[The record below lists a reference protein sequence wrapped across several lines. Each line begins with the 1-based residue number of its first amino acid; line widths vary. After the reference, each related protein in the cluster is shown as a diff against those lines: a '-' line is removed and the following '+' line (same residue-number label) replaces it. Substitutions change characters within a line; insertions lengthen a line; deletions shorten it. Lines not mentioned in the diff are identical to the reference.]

1 MTIPEIQK
9 SKEALEKVHILRD
22 YRAVLKAI
30 KPRMREGDD
39 KRIRLAFE
47 LAFEAH
53 KDMRRKSGEPY
64 IHHPLAVAKIVA
76 EEVGLGVTSVI
87 CALLHDVVED
97 SEITL
102 EEIKKD
108 FGEEV
113 STIVDGLTKISK
125 LSSGSDSIQA
135 ENYRKILLTLSDDI
149 RVILIKIADRLHNMR
164 TLDDVPRKNQLK
176 ISSETLFLYAPLAHR
191 LGLYAIKGEFED
203 LSMKYTEAEKY
214 KEIATALNSKK
225 RERAKFIND
234 FCSPLLVEIKKSG
247 LNARV
252 SGRPKRIFSI
262 WNKMKKKEIE
272 FEDVYDKFAI
282 RIIIDSPIDKEK
294 EDCWRAYSIITDLY
308 HPSPNR
314 LRDWIS
320 HPKANG
326 YESLHTTV
334 MGPKG
339 KWVEVQ
345 IRTERMDIIAERG
358 LAAHWKYKEN
368 KGSKTVD
375 DAVENWLSTVREIL
389 KNPEANPIEFIN
401 DFKLQLYAQEIY
413 TFTPGGD
420 LKILPKNSTALD
432 FAYSIHTGLGDHCIG
447 AKVNNKLV
455 PISHTLKNGDQIE
468 IISSKKQ
475 KPNEDWLNFVIT
487 SRAKSKIKYA
497 LKEVKKEVGEEG
509 KAILD
514 RKLRQ
519 LKANFN
525 GENVQLLANY
535 YKKNSILDLY
545 YDIAND
551 KVELSKLKGLKIIG
565 GNFEMP
571 KPEKKDLIIHKEF
584 KPSLSPEEISKNTE
598 LVIFGESNMIPYE
611 FAKCCAPIPGD
622 DVVGFLSI
630 NGMVKIHR
638 TSCPNM
644 LNLMSKYG
652 YRIVKTRWTNPR
664 KPEFL
669 TGILINGLDD
679 IGLMNNITQII
690 SGELKLNMKSL
701 SIESKD
707 GIVEGTIYIYIQDQ
721 DQLNEL
727 INKLKQLQ
735 GIISVNRIEK

>member
-108 FGEEV
+108 FGEKV

-252 SGRPKRIFSI
+252 SGRPKTIFSI

-497 LKEVKKEVGEEG
+497 LKEVKKEIGEEG

-622 DVVGFLSI
+622 DVVGFLSL

-652 YRIVKTRWTNPR
+652 YRIVKIRWTSPR

>member
-252 SGRPKRIFSI
+252 SGRPKTIFSI

-545 YDIAND
+545 
-551 KVELSKLKGLKIIG
+551 
-565 GNFEMP
+565 
-571 KPEKKDLIIHKEF
+571 
-584 KPSLSPEEISKNTE
+584 
-598 LVIFGESNMIPYE
+598 
-611 FAKCCAPIPGD
+611 
-622 DVVGFLSI
+622 
-630 NGMVKIHR
+630 
-638 TSCPNM
+638 
-644 LNLMSKYG
+644 
-652 YRIVKTRWTNPR
+652 
-664 KPEFL
+664 
-669 TGILINGLDD
+669 
-679 IGLMNNITQII
+679 
-690 SGELKLNMKSL
+690 
-701 SIESKD
+701 
-707 GIVEGTIYIYIQDQ
+707 
-721 DQLNEL
+721 
-727 INKLKQLQ
+727 
-735 GIISVNRIEK
+735 

>member
-1 MTIPEIQK
+1 MPEIQK
-9 SKEALEKVHILRD
+9 AKEALEKVHILRD

-30 KPRMREGDD
+30 KPRMREGDE

-47 LAFEAH
+47 MASEAH

-64 IHHPLAVAKIVA
+64 IHHPLTVAKIVA

-102 EEIKKD
+102 DEIKKD
-108 FGEEV
+108 FGQEV

-125 LSSGSDSIQA
+125 LSGGSDSVQA

-203 LSMKYTEAEKY
+203 LSMKYTETEKY
-214 KEIATALNSKK
+214 KEIASALNSKK
-225 RERAKFIND
+225 RERARFIND
-234 FCSPLLVEIKKSG
+234 FCTPLQVELEKSG
-247 LNARV
+247 LVARV
-252 SGRPKRIFSI
+252 SGRPKTIFSI
-262 WNKMKKKEIE
+262 WNKMKKKEID

-282 RIIIDSPIDKEK
+282 RIIINTTIEREK
-294 EDCWRAYSIITDLY
+294 EDCWRAYSMVTDLY

-432 FAYSIHTGLGDHCIG
+432 FAYSIHTVLGDHCIG

-455 PISHTLKNGDQIE
+455 SISHTLKNGDQIE

-497 LKEVKKEVGEEG
+497 LKEVKKEIGEEG

-519 LKANFN
+519 LKATFN
-525 GENVQLLANY
+525 GENVQLLANF

-565 GNFEMP
+565 GYFEMP
-571 KPEKKDLIIHKEF
+571 KSEKKEVIIHKEYT
-584 KPSLSPEEISKNTE
+584 PNISPNELSKNAE
-598 LVIFGESNMIPYE
+598 LIIFGESNMIPYE

-664 KPEFL
+664 NPEFL

-679 IGLMNNITQII
+679 IGLMNKITQII
-690 SGELKLNMKSL
+690 SGDLQINMKSL
-701 SIESKD
+701 TIESKD
-707 GIVEGTIYIYIQDQ
+707 GIVEGTIYIYIQHQ

-727 INKLKQLQ
+727 ITKLKTLS

>member
-252 SGRPKRIFSI
+252 SGRPKTIFSI

-497 LKEVKKEVGEEG
+497 LKEVKNEIRYFGT
-509 KAILD
+509 
-514 RKLRQ
+514 
-519 LKANFN
+519 
-525 GENVQLLANY
+525 
-535 YKKNSILDLY
+535 KKWQSGNSNSSILL
-545 YDIAND
+545 
-551 KVELSKLKGLKIIG
+551 
-565 GNFEMP
+565 
-571 KPEKKDLIIHKEF
+571 
-584 KPSLSPEEISKNTE
+584 
-598 LVIFGESNMIPYE
+598 
-611 FAKCCAPIPGD
+611 
-622 DVVGFLSI
+622 
-630 NGMVKIHR
+630 
-638 TSCPNM
+638 
-644 LNLMSKYG
+644 
-652 YRIVKTRWTNPR
+652 
-664 KPEFL
+664 
-669 TGILINGLDD
+669 
-679 IGLMNNITQII
+679 
-690 SGELKLNMKSL
+690 ELKLG
-701 SIESKD
+701 SIWFLMS
-707 GIVEGTIYIYIQDQ
+707 
-721 DQLNEL
+721 
-727 INKLKQLQ
+727 
-735 GIISVNRIEK
+735 

>member
-252 SGRPKRIFSI
+252 SGRPKTIFSI

-669 TGILINGLDD
+669 T
-679 IGLMNNITQII
+679 
-690 SGELKLNMKSL
+690 
-701 SIESKD
+701 
-707 GIVEGTIYIYIQDQ
+707 
-721 DQLNEL
+721 
-727 INKLKQLQ
+727 
-735 GIISVNRIEK
+735 